1 MRVLG
6 LLMTVF
12 GFVFITSLAYAS
24 EPQNLV
30 IEMLN
35 KRDDGQKMVYSMDV
49 AKIEVGDTITW
60 VPTSKGH
67 NVEIVAAPEGY
78 EIPKK
83 SKFNKEV
90 TLGFSV
96 PGVYYYICTPH
107 KAMGM
112 IGLIVV
118 GGDTSNKEEI
128 AKVKALGKS
137 KKNLKK
143 LLDEL

>member
-1 MRVLG
+1 MKVIG
-6 LLMTVF
+6 FIGAVF
-12 GFVFITSLAYAS
+12 TFVFFANLAYAADMS
-24 EPQNLV
+24 
-30 IEMLN
+30 IDMLN
-35 KRDDGQKMVYSMDV
+35 KDADGNRMVYSNELAKV
-49 AKIEVGDTITW
+49 AVGDTITW
-60 VPTSKGH
+60 LPASKGH

-137 KKNLKK
+137 KKKLKK